1 MKRLLRYVINAGLML
16 IGTSTLADEPQDQ
29 IHFLIPAG
37 PGGGWDSTAR
47 AVGLAMDQGGI
58 AKQVTFENLS
68 GGGGGRALAKFIGN
82 PNRYRDAL
90 LISSTP
96 IIVRSL
102 QGVFPQTFRDL
113 RPVASVISDYS
124 CFAVHPDSGIR
135 SFEDLVKRFKQAPRR
150 TLAGGGSVRGDTD
163 HFVLARALQLA
174 GIDPMKVRYLAYD
187 GGGQAAASLA
197 SKEIDVLS
205 TGFSEAIGQHRAGLL
220 RIIAVTAERPVA
232 SALSIPTLVDQGFDL
247 TFANWRGFFAHQT
260 TSDASY
266 DRLVQTLKA
275 AVDSSHFDAIRK
287 KNGWQP
293 HFIAG
298 DEFTTFLTE
307 QETQIK
313 ALMETVGYLEA
324 ESG

>member
-1 MKRLLRYVINAGLML
+1 MKRLLRYITTTALLL
-16 IGTSTLADEPQDQ
+16 IGTSTLADESRDQ

-47 AVGLAMDQGGI
+47 AVGLAMDQEGT

-124 CFAVHPDSGIR
+124 CFAVHPDSDIQ
-135 SFEDLVKRFKQAPRR
+135 SFEDLVTRFKQDLKG

-174 GIDPMKVRYLAYD
+174 GIDPLKVRYLAYD

-220 RIIAVTAERPVA
+220 RIIAVTAERPIG
-232 SALSIPTLVDQGFDL
+232 SAPGIPTLVDQGFDL

-266 DRLVQTLKA
+266 DTLVQTLKE
-275 AVDSSHFDAIRK
+275 AVDSSYFDAIRK

-298 DEFTTFLTE
+298 EDFTTFLTE

-313 ALMETVGYLEA
+313 ALMETVGYLET
-324 ESG
+324 ESR

>member
-1 MKRLLRYVINAGLML
+1 MKRMLRYITTTALLL
-16 IGTSTLADEPQDQ
+16 IGTSTLADESWDQ

-47 AVGLAMDQGGI
+47 AVGLAMDQEGT

-124 CFAVHPDSGIR
+124 CFAVHPDSDIQ
-135 SFEDLVKRFKQAPRR
+135 SFEDLVTRFKQDLKG

-174 GIDPMKVRYLAYD
+174 GIDPLKVRYLAYD

-205 TGFSEAIGQHRAGLL
+205 TGFSEAIGQHRVGLL
-220 RIIAVTAERPVA
+220 RIIAVTAERPIA
-232 SALSIPTLVDQGFDL
+232 SAPGIPTLIDQGFDL

-266 DRLVQTLKA
+266 DTLVQTLKA
-275 AVDSSHFDAIRK
+275 AVDSSYFDAIRK

-298 DEFTTFLTE
+298 EDFTTFLTE

-313 ALMETVGYLEA
+313 VLMETVGYLET
-324 ESG
+324 ESR

>member
-1 MKRLLRYVINAGLML
+1 MKQLLRYIATTALLL
-16 IGTSTLADEPQDQ
+16 IGTSTLADESRDQ

-47 AVGLAMDQGGI
+47 AVGLAMDQEGT

-124 CFAVHPDSGIR
+124 CFAVHPDSDIQ
-135 SFEDLVKRFKQAPRR
+135 SFEDLVTRFKQDLKG

-174 GIDPMKVRYLAYD
+174 GIDPLKVRYLAYD

-220 RIIAVTAERPVA
+220 RIIAVTAERPIG
-232 SALSIPTLVDQGFDL
+232 SAPGIPTLVDQGFDL

-266 DRLVQTLKA
+266 DKLVQTLKE
-275 AVDSSHFDAIRK
+275 AVDSSYFDAIRK

-298 DEFTTFLTE
+298 EDFTTFLTE

-313 ALMETVGYLEA
+313 ALMETVGYLET
-324 ESG
+324 ESR

>member
-1 MKRLLRYVINAGLML
+1 MKQLLRYITTTALLL
-16 IGTSTLADEPQDQ
+16 IGTSTLADESRDQ

-47 AVGLAMDQGGI
+47 AVGLAMDQEGT

-124 CFAVHPDSGIR
+124 CFAVHPDSDIQ
-135 SFEDLVKRFKQAPRR
+135 SFEDLVTRFKQDLKG

-174 GIDPMKVRYLAYD
+174 GIDPLKVRYLAYD

-220 RIIAVTAERPVA
+220 RIIAVTAERPIG
-232 SALSIPTLVDQGFDL
+232 SAPGIPTLVDQGFDL

-266 DRLVQTLKA
+266 DTLVQTLKA
-275 AVDSSHFDAIRK
+275 AVDSSYFDAIRK

-298 DEFTTFLTE
+298 KDFTTFLTE

-313 ALMETVGYLEA
+313 ALMKTVGYLET
-324 ESG
+324 ESR

>member
-1 MKRLLRYVINAGLML
+1 MKQLLRYITTTALLL
-16 IGTSTLADEPQDQ
+16 IGTSTLADESRDQ

-47 AVGLAMDQGGI
+47 AVGLAMDQEGT

-124 CFAVHPDSGIR
+124 CFAVHPDSDIQ
-135 SFEDLVKRFKQAPRR
+135 SFEDLVTRFKQDLKG

-174 GIDPMKVRYLAYD
+174 GINPLKVRYLAYD

-220 RIIAVTAERPVA
+220 RIIAVTAERPIG
-232 SALSIPTLVDQGFDL
+232 SAPGIPTLVDQGFEL

-266 DRLVQTLKA
+266 DTLVQTLKE
-275 AVDSSHFDAIRK
+275 AVDSSYFDAIRK

-298 DEFTTFLTE
+298 EDFTTFLTE

-313 ALMETVGYLEA
+313 ALMETVGYLET
-324 ESG
+324 ESR

>member
-1 MKRLLRYVINAGLML
+1 MKRLLRYITTTALLL
-16 IGTSTLADEPQDQ
+16 IGTSTLADESRDQ

-47 AVGLAMDQGGI
+47 AVGLAMDQEGT

-124 CFAVHPDSGIR
+124 CFAVHPDSDIQ
-135 SFEDLVKRFKQAPRR
+135 SFEDLVTRFKQDLKG

-174 GIDPMKVRYLAYD
+174 GINPLKVRYLAYD

-220 RIIAVTAERPVA
+220 RIIAVTAERPIG
-232 SALSIPTLVDQGFDL
+232 SAPGIPTLVDQGFEL

-266 DRLVQTLKA
+266 DTLVQTLKE
-275 AVDSSHFDAIRK
+275 AVDSSYFDAIRK

-298 DEFTTFLTE
+298 EDFTTFLTE

-313 ALMETVGYLEA
+313 ALMETVGYLET
-324 ESG
+324 ESR

>member
-1 MKRLLRYVINAGLML
+1 MKRLLRYITTTALLL
-16 IGTSTLADEPQDQ
+16 IGTSTLADESRDQ

-47 AVGLAMDQGGI
+47 AVGLAMDQEGT

-124 CFAVHPDSGIR
+124 CFAVHPDSDIQ
-135 SFEDLVKRFKQAPRR
+135 SFEDLVTRFKQDLKG

-174 GIDPMKVRYLAYD
+174 GIDPLKVRYLAYD

-220 RIIAVTAERPVA
+220 RIIAVTAERPIG
-232 SALSIPTLVDQGFDL
+232 SAPGIPTLVDQGFDL

-266 DRLVQTLKA
+266 DTLVQTLKA
-275 AVDSSHFDAIRK
+275 AVDSNYFDAIRK

-298 DEFTTFLTE
+298 EDFTTFLTE

-324 ESG
+324 ESR

>member
-1 MKRLLRYVINAGLML
+1 MKQLLRYITTTALLL
-16 IGTSTLADEPQDQ
+16 IGTSTLADESRDQ

-47 AVGLAMDQGGI
+47 AVGLAMDQDGT

-124 CFAVHPDSGIR
+124 CFAVHPDSDIQ
-135 SFEDLVKRFKQAPRR
+135 SFEDLVARFKQDLKG

-174 GIDPMKVRYLAYD
+174 GIDPLKVRYLAYD

-220 RIIAVTAERPVA
+220 RIIAVTAERPIG
-232 SALSIPTLVDQGFDL
+232 SAPGIPTLVDQGFDL

-266 DRLVQTLKA
+266 DTLVQTLKA
-275 AVDSSHFDAIRK
+275 AVDSSYFDAIRK

-298 DEFTTFLTE
+298 EDFTTFLTE

-313 ALMETVGYLEA
+313 ALMKTVGYLET
-324 ESG
+324 ESR

>member
-1 MKRLLRYVINAGLML
+1 MRRLLRYVTNAALL
-16 IGTSTLADEPQDQ
+16 VCSTSLLAVESKDQ

-47 AVGLAMDQGGI
+47 AVGLALDQGGI
-58 AKQVTFENLS
+58 AQRVTFENLS
-68 GGGGGRALAKFIGN
+68 GGGGGRALAKFIEN

-90 LISSTP
+90 IISSTP

-113 RPVASVISDYS
+113 RPVASVISDFS
-124 CFAVHPDSGIR
+124 CFAVHPDSDIQ
-135 SFEDLVKRFKQAPRR
+135 SFKDLVARFKSDPRG

-174 GIDPMKVRYLAYD
+174 GIDPLRVRYLAYD

-197 SKEIDVLS
+197 AREINVLS

-220 RIIAVTAERPVA
+220 RIIAVTAERPIE
-232 SALSIPTLVDQGFDL
+232 SAPSIPTLIDQGFDL
-247 TFANWRGFFAHQT
+247 TFANWRGFFAHEE
-260 TSDASY
+260 TSEASFNEFV
-266 DRLVQTLKA
+266 RNLEA
-275 AVDSSHFDAIRK
+275 AVTSSYFEVIRER
-287 KNGWQP
+287 NGWQP

-298 DEFTTFLTE
+298 EEFTTFLLE
-307 QETQIK
+307 QEAQIRT
-313 ALMETVGYLEA
+313 LMQTVGYLEA
-324 ESG
+324 KSR

>member
-1 MKRLLRYVINAGLML
+1 MKQLLRYITTTALLL
-16 IGTSTLADEPQDQ
+16 IGTSTLADESRDQ

-47 AVGLAMDQGGI
+47 AVGLAMDQEGT

-124 CFAVHPDSGIR
+124 CFAVHPDSDIQ
-135 SFEDLVKRFKQAPRR
+135 SFEDLVARFKQDLKG

-174 GIDPMKVRYLAYD
+174 GIDPLKVRYLAYD

-220 RIIAVTAERPVA
+220 RIIAVTAERPIG
-232 SALSIPTLVDQGFDL
+232 SAPGIPTLVDQGFDL

-266 DRLVQTLKA
+266 DTLVQTLKA
-275 AVDSSHFDAIRK
+275 AVDSSYFDAIRK

-298 DEFTTFLTE
+298 EDFTTFLTE

-313 ALMETVGYLEA
+313 ALMKTVGYLET
-324 ESG
+324 ESR

>member
-1 MKRLLRYVINAGLML
+1 MKRLLRYITTTALLL
-16 IGTSTLADEPQDQ
+16 IGTSTLADESRDQ

-47 AVGLAMDQGGI
+47 AVGLAMDQEGT

-124 CFAVHPDSGIR
+124 CFAVHPDSDIQ
-135 SFEDLVKRFKQAPRR
+135 SFEDLVTRFKQDLKG

-174 GIDPMKVRYLAYD
+174 GINPLKVRYLAYD

-232 SALSIPTLVDQGFDL
+232 SALSIPTLVDQGFEL
-247 TFANWRGFFAHQT
+247 TFANWRGFFAHHT

-266 DRLVQTLKA
+266 DTLVQTLKE
-275 AVDSSHFDAIRK
+275 AVDSSYFDAIRK

-298 DEFTTFLTE
+298 EDFTTFLTE

-313 ALMETVGYLEA
+313 ALMETVGYLET
-324 ESG
+324 ESR

>member
-1 MKRLLRYVINAGLML
+1 MKQLLRYITTTALLL
-16 IGTSTLADEPQDQ
+16 IGTSTLADESRDQ

-47 AVGLAMDQGGI
+47 AVGLAMDQEGT

-124 CFAVHPDSGIR
+124 CFAVHPDSDIQ
-135 SFEDLVKRFKQAPRR
+135 SFEDLVTRFKQDLKG

-174 GIDPMKVRYLAYD
+174 GIDPLKVRYLAYD

-220 RIIAVTAERPVA
+220 RIIAVTAERPIG
-232 SALSIPTLVDQGFDL
+232 SAPGIPTLVDQGFDL

-266 DRLVQTLKA
+266 DTLVQTLKA
-275 AVDSSHFDAIRK
+275 AVDSSYFDAIRK

-298 DEFTTFLTE
+298 EDFTTFLTE

-313 ALMETVGYLEA
+313 ALMKTVGYLET
-324 ESG
+324 ESR

>member
-1 MKRLLRYVINAGLML
+1 MKRLLRYITTTALLL
-16 IGTSTLADEPQDQ
+16 IGTSTLADESRDQ

-47 AVGLAMDQGGI
+47 AVGLAMDQEGT

-124 CFAVHPDSGIR
+124 CFAVHPDSDIQ
-135 SFEDLVKRFKQAPRR
+135 SFEDLVTRFKQDLKG

-174 GIDPMKVRYLAYD
+174 GIR
-187 GGGQAAASLA
+187 SLEGPLPRLRWRRP
-197 SKEIDVLS
+197 SSRESCVQRNRC
-205 TGFSEAIGQHRAGLL
+205 FVHR
-220 RIIAVTAERPVA
+220 I
-232 SALSIPTLVDQGFDL
+232 Q
-247 TFANWRGFFAHQT
+247 
-260 TSDASY
+260 
-266 DRLVQTLKA
+266 
-275 AVDSSHFDAIRK
+275 
-287 KNGWQP
+287 
-293 HFIAG
+293 
-298 DEFTTFLTE
+298 
-307 QETQIK
+307 
-313 ALMETVGYLEA
+313 
-324 ESG
+324 

>member
-1 MKRLLRYVINAGLML
+1 MKRLLRYITTTALLL
-16 IGTSTLADEPQDQ
+16 IGTSTLADESRDQ

-47 AVGLAMDQGGI
+47 AVGLAMDQEGT

-124 CFAVHPDSGIR
+124 CFAVHPDSDIQ
-135 SFEDLVKRFKQAPRR
+135 SFEDLVTRFKQDLKG

-174 GIDPMKVRYLAYD
+174 GINPLKVRYLAYD

-220 RIIAVTAERPVA
+220 RIIAVTAERPIG
-232 SALSIPTLVDQGFDL
+232 SAPGIPTLVDQGFEL
-247 TFANWRGFFAHQT
+247 TFANWRGFFAHHT

-266 DRLVQTLKA
+266 DTLVQTLKE
-275 AVDSSHFDAIRK
+275 AVDSSYFDAIRK

-298 DEFTTFLTE
+298 EDFTTFLTE

-313 ALMETVGYLEA
+313 ALMETVGYLET
-324 ESG
+324 ESR

>member
-1 MKRLLRYVINAGLML
+1 MKRLLRYVPFVALLL
-16 IGTSTLADEPQDQ
+16 IGTSTLAEETRDQ

-90 LISSTP
+90 FISSTP

-124 CFAVHPDSGIR
+124 CFAVHPDSDIQ
-135 SFEDLVKRFKQAPRR
+135 SFADLVTRFKRAPRG

-174 GIDPMKVRYLAYD
+174 GIDPLKVRYLAYD

-220 RIIAVTAERPVA
+220 RIIAVTAQRPIA
-232 SALSIPTLVDQGFDL
+232 SAPSIPTLVDQGFNL
-247 TFANWRGFFAHQT
+247 TFANWRGFFAHQRI
-260 TSDASY
+260 SDASY
-266 DRLVQTLKA
+266 DGMVQTLKA
-275 AVDSSHFDAIRK
+275 AVDTSHFEVIRK

-298 DEFTTFLTE
+298 EDFTTFLTE

-324 ESG
+324 ESR

>member
-1 MKRLLRYVINAGLML
+1 MKQLLRYITTTALLL
-16 IGTSTLADEPQDQ
+16 IGTSTLADESRDQ

-47 AVGLAMDQGGI
+47 AVGLAMDQEGT

-124 CFAVHPDSGIR
+124 CFAVHPDSDIQ
-135 SFEDLVKRFKQAPRR
+135 SFEDLVTRFKQDLKG

-174 GIDPMKVRYLAYD
+174 GIDPLKVRYLAYD

-220 RIIAVTAERPVA
+220 RIIAVTAERPIG
-232 SALSIPTLVDQGFDL
+232 SAPGIPTLVDQGFDL

-266 DRLVQTLKA
+266 DTLVQTLKA
-275 AVDSSHFDAIRK
+275 AVDSSYFDAIRK

-298 DEFTTFLTE
+298 EDFTTFLTE

-313 ALMETVGYLEA
+313 ALMETVGYLET
-324 ESG
+324 ESR

>member
-1 MKRLLRYVINAGLML
+1 MKQLLRYITTTALLL
-16 IGTSTLADEPQDQ
+16 IGTSTLADESRDQ

-47 AVGLAMDQGGI
+47 AVGLAMDQDGT

-124 CFAVHPDSGIR
+124 CFAVHPDSDIQ
-135 SFEDLVKRFKQAPRR
+135 SFEDLVTRFKQDLKG

-174 GIDPMKVRYLAYD
+174 GIDPLKVRYLAYD

-220 RIIAVTAERPVA
+220 RIIAVTAERPIG
-232 SALSIPTLVDQGFDL
+232 SAPGIPTLVDQGFDL

-266 DRLVQTLKA
+266 DTLVQTLKA
-275 AVDSSHFDAIRK
+275 AVDSSYFDAIRK

-298 DEFTTFLTE
+298 EDFTTFLTE

-313 ALMETVGYLEA
+313 ALMKTVGYLET
-324 ESG
+324 ESR

>member
-1 MKRLLRYVINAGLML
+1 MKRLLRYITTTALLL
-16 IGTSTLADEPQDQ
+16 IGTSTLADESRDQ

-47 AVGLAMDQGGI
+47 AVGLAMDQEGT

-124 CFAVHPDSGIR
+124 CFAVHPDSDIQ
-135 SFEDLVKRFKQAPRR
+135 SFEDLVTRFKQDLKG

-174 GIDPMKVRYLAYD
+174 GIDPLKVRYLAYD

-220 RIIAVTAERPVA
+220 RIIAVTAERPIG
-232 SALSIPTLVDQGFDL
+232 SAPGIPTLVDQGFDL

-266 DRLVQTLKA
+266 DTLVQTLKA
-275 AVDSSHFDAIRK
+275 AVDSSYFDAIRK

-298 DEFTTFLTE
+298 EDFTTFLTE

-313 ALMETVGYLEA
+313 ALMETVGYLET
-324 ESG
+324 ESR

>member
-1 MKRLLRYVINAGLML
+1 MKRLLRYVINAALL
-16 IGTSTLADEPQDQ
+16 LVTTSTLADKLQDQ

-37 PGGGWDSTAR
+37 PGGGWDATAR

-58 AKQVTFENLS
+58 AKQVIFENLS

-135 SFEDLVKRFKQAPRR
+135 SFEDLVKRFKKAPRG

-174 GIDPMKVRYLAYD
+174 GIDPLEVRYLAYD

-232 SALSIPTLVDQGFDL
+232 SAPGIPTLIDQGFYL
-247 TFANWRGFFAHQT
+247 TFANWRGFFAHRT
-260 TSDASY
+260 ASDASY

-293 HFIAG
+293 LFIAG
-298 DEFTTFLTE
+298 DDFATFLKE

-313 ALMETVGYLEA
+313 ALMKTVGYLEA
-324 ESG
+324 ESR

>member
-1 MKRLLRYVINAGLML
+1 MKRLLRYITTTALLL
-16 IGTSTLADEPQDQ
+16 IGTSTLADESRDQ

-47 AVGLAMDQGGI
+47 AVGLAMDQEGT

-124 CFAVHPDSGIR
+124 CFAVHPDSDIQ
-135 SFEDLVKRFKQAPRR
+135 SFEDLVTRFKQDLKG

-174 GIDPMKVRYLAYD
+174 GINPLKVRYLAYD

-220 RIIAVTAERPVA
+220 RIIAVTAERPIG
-232 SALSIPTLVDQGFDL
+232 SAPGIPTLVDQGFEL

-266 DRLVQTLKA
+266 DTLVQTLKA
-275 AVDSSHFDAIRK
+275 AVDSSYFDAIRK

-298 DEFTTFLTE
+298 EDFTTFLTE

-313 ALMETVGYLEA
+313 ALMETVGYLET
-324 ESG
+324 ESR

>member
-1 MKRLLRYVINAGLML
+1 MKRLLRYITTTALLL
-16 IGTSTLADEPQDQ
+16 IGTSTLADESRDQ

-47 AVGLAMDQGGI
+47 AVGLAMDQEGT

-124 CFAVHPDSGIR
+124 CFAVHPDSDIQ
-135 SFEDLVKRFKQAPRR
+135 SFEDLVTRFKQDLKG

-174 GIDPMKVRYLAYD
+174 GINPLKVRYLAYD

-247 TFANWRGFFAHQT
+247 TFANWRGFFAHHT

-266 DRLVQTLKA
+266 DTLVQTLKE
-275 AVDSSHFDAIRK
+275 AVDSSYFDAIRK

-298 DEFTTFLTE
+298 EDFTTFLTE

-313 ALMETVGYLEA
+313 ALMETVGYLET
-324 ESG
+324 ESR

>member
-1 MKRLLRYVINAGLML
+1 MKQLLRYITTTALLL
-16 IGTSTLADEPQDQ
+16 IGTSTLADESRDQ

-47 AVGLAMDQGGI
+47 AVGLAMDQEGT

-124 CFAVHPDSGIR
+124 CFAVHPDSDIQ
-135 SFEDLVKRFKQAPRR
+135 SFEDLVTRFKQDLKG

-174 GIDPMKVRYLAYD
+174 GIDPLKVRYLAYD

-220 RIIAVTAERPVA
+220 RIIAVTAERPIG
-232 SALSIPTLVDQGFDL
+232 SAPGIPTLVDQGFDL

-266 DRLVQTLKA
+266 DTLVQTLKE
-275 AVDSSHFDAIRK
+275 AVDSSYFDAIRK

-298 DEFTTFLTE
+298 EDFTTFLTE

-313 ALMETVGYLEA
+313 ALMETVGYLET
-324 ESG
+324 ESR